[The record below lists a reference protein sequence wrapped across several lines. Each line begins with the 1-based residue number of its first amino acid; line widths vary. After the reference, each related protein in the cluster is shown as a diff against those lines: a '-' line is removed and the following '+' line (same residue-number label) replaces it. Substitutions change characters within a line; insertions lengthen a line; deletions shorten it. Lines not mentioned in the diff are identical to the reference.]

1 MDVQEHRNSSELN
14 TCDYFSWGLLKVY
27 RNNSQTVEELKA
39 EIRTVAESINRQTL
53 FVVIENI
60 GERLQ
65 RIVDAGGSHIQ
76 NVCS

>member
-39 EIRTVAESINRQTL
+39 EIRIVDSINRYTL

-65 RIVDAGGSHIQ
+65 RIMDAGGSHIQ
-76 NVCS
+76 NVFS